1 MNVILRLS
9 LPLLVVSA
17 LVSAGG
23 ECRAQSAGLQK
34 AKGTVGGGLLG
45 AEVVLMTEAALGVQP
60 AWAYIVG
67 GVAGAGA
74 GAVGGYY
81 LSDGGSNK
89 PSSFLLAGGIALSI
103 PTMIAVLTATH
114 YEPPDSYRLDVA
126 PEDEPLLE
134 EEILSP
140 DAPPPPA
147 ARLDIPTI
155 TVAQAFSREEMYI
168 FGVRQV
174 TELHLSLL
182 HGAF

>member
-1 MNVILRLS
+1 MNVIIRLS
-9 LPLLVVSA
+9 LPLLLASA
-17 LVSAGG
+17 LVGTAG

-34 AKGTVGGGLLG
+34 TKGAVGGGLVG
-45 AEVVLMTEAALGVQP
+45 AEIVLLTEAALGVQP

-114 YEPPDSYRLDVA
+114 YEPPDTYQRDVA
-126 PEDEPLLE
+126 PEDELLE
-134 EEILSP
+134 DETLPSDE
-140 DAPPPPA
+140 PPPA
-147 ARLDIPTI
+147 ARLDIPTL
-155 TVAQAFSREEMYI
+155 TLAQAFSREEMHT
-168 FGVRQV
+168 FRVRQV
-174 TELHLSLL
+174 TEIHLSLL
-182 HGAF
+182 RGAF

>member
-1 MNVILRLS
+1 MNVIIRLS

-17 LVSAGG
+17 LVSAGA
-23 ECRAQSAGLQK
+23 ECRAESAGLQK
-34 AKGTVGGGLLG
+34 AKGAVGGGLLG
-45 AEVVLMTEAALGVQP
+45 AEVVLLTEAALGVQP

-67 GVAGAGA
+67 GVVGAGA

-103 PTMIAVLTATH
+103 PTTIAVLTATH
-114 YEPPDSYRLDVA
+114 YEPPDSYRLDAA

-134 EEILSP
+134 DEMLPP

-147 ARLDIPTI
+147 ARLDIPTLML
-155 TVAQAFSREEMYI
+155 AQAFSREELSM
-168 FGVRQV
+168 FRVRQV
-174 TELHLSLL
+174 TELHISLL
-182 HGAF
+182 RGAF

>member
-1 MNVILRLS
+1 MNVIVRLS
-9 LPLLVVSA
+9 LPLLIVSG

-45 AEVVLMTEAALGVQP
+45 AEVVLLTEAALGVQP

-89 PSSFLLAGGIALSI
+89 PSSFLLAGGIALTI
-103 PTMIAVLTATH
+103 PTMIAVLSATH

-126 PEDEPLLE
+126 PEDELLE
-134 EEILSP
+134 DEVLPP

-147 ARLDIPTI
+147 ARLDLPTV
-155 TVAQAFSREEMYI
+155 TVAQAFSREEMQM
-168 FGVRQV
+168 FRVRQV

-182 HGAF
+182 HGVF

>member
-17 LVSAGG
+17 FISAGG
-23 ECRAQSAGLQK
+23 DCRAQSAGLQK
-34 AKGTVGGGLLG
+34 VKGTVGGGLLG
-45 AEVVLMTEAALGVQP
+45 AEIVLLTEAALGVQP

-89 PSSFLLAGGIALSI
+89 PSSFMLAGGIALSI
-103 PTMIAVLTATH
+103 PAVIAVLTATH
-114 YEPPDSYRLDVA
+114 YEPPDTYQTDVA
-126 PEDEPLLE
+126 PEDEPPLE
-134 EEILSP
+134 EEMLPP
-140 DAPPPPA
+140 DAPPLPA
-147 ARLDIPTI
+147 ARLELPTF
-155 TVAQAFSREEMYI
+155 TLAQAFSREELST
-168 FGVRQV
+168 FRVRQV

-182 HGAF
+182 RGAF